1 MTIPPT
7 PAVMPATVLAASG
20 PPVNGTSELGWLL
33 EDFLAQVPGTQGA
46 FLVARDGLVLTAAR
60 LTRDEADSAAA
71 VASALYSAGGA
82 AGSITSPPA
91 GDVQQIIVQHATR
104 YTILMSTPDHHPDL
118 PADAGLSGPAVVG
131 CVLGVLAGPD
141 AHTGLVGDRM
151 AALIVSVAKHLVT
164 ATRTSTGTPEEDI
177 RGADTLTT
185 DVPVEGAG
193 LRDGAGDER

>member
-1 MTIPPT
+1 MTIRPT
-7 PAVMPATVLAASG
+7 SAAMPAPG

-104 YTILMSTPDHHPDL
+104 YTILMSTPDQHPDL
-118 PADAGLSGPAVVG
+118 AAGATPTSGPAVVG

-164 ATRTSTGTPEEDI
+164 ATRTGNSREDA
-177 RGADTLTT
+177 RGADTFTT

-193 LRDGAGDER
+193 SRDEGTGDER